1 MPLMNAPDTEAICNP
16 QLEECHRLM
25 VVTGVSGSG
34 KDYLITAFKERSE
47 IKVEV
52 VNFGQELFERAQAL
66 LPALSSRDD
75 LSREFSRSDL
85 YPIIEELACDIRSR
99 GAVVLNTHVVYKQ
112 GEALI
117 INPVVE
123 KQIGP
128 DLYVFVQADP
138 AQIVDWREK
147 DTTRDRLSEE
157 VTAIDLHQKIARST
171 TAFLA
176 EYVGAQFVMIENTP
190 ETLDLNWRV
199 LEENAVVSP

>member
-1 MPLMNAPDTEAICNP
+1 
-16 QLEECHRLM
+16 M

-52 VNFGQELFERAQAL
+52 VNFGQELFERAQVL
-66 LPALSSRDD
+66 VPALSSRDD

-128 DLYVFVQADP
+128 DLYVFVQAGP
-138 AQIVDWREK
+138 AHIVDWREK
-147 DTTRDRLSEE
+147 DSTRDRLSEE
-157 VTAIDLHQKIARST
+157 VTAIDLHQKIARAT

-176 EYVGAQFVMIENTP
+176 EYVGAQFVVIENTP